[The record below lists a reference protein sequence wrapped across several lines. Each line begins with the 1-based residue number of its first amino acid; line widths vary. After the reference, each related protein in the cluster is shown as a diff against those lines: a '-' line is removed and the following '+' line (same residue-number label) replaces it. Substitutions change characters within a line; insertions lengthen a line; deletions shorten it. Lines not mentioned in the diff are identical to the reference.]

1 MFIFWFIKLGGT
13 LLSWFEPN
21 VQEEKE
27 NLEAKAYF
35 CNKSLLVLRESG
47 SFEKTVSI
55 QSGIVIAGY
64 IFQRYRKFFDNL

>member
-1 MFIFWFIKLGGT
+1 
-13 LLSWFEPN
+13 
-21 VQEEKE
+21 
-27 NLEAKAYF
+27 
-35 CNKSLLVLRESG
+35 LLVLRESG